1 MEVYDIPS
9 EGYFIKEK
17 LVLLDFFGFTDNN
30 ARVESVMKDSK
41 EEFIKKY
48 PAYTESDYVTYK
60 HLIETFK
67 KRKILSYIK
76 FHDLLQNE
84 YGHYLNAIKEKDSII
99 LSNKISTI
107 KNILVFFTW
116 LWSIGAVI
124 TIIMLLG

>member
-1 MEVYDIPS
+1 MEAYDIPA

-17 LVLLDFFGFTDNN
+17 LALLDFFGFTDSN
-30 ARVESVMKDSK
+30 AKVESVMNDSK

-48 PAYTESDYVTYK
+48 PAFTESDYVTYK

-67 KRKILSYIK
+67 KRTVLSYIE

-84 YGHYLNAIKEKDSII
+84 YGHYLNAIKEQDSIV
-99 LSNKISTI
+99 LLKKISTI

-124 TIIMLLG
+124 TIILLLV